1 MTAAQVTQDA
11 RGADGYG
18 WKTVVDK
25 VEEYKKLLRDAR
37 YMCKKCGRAAAKAKC
52 LCKPV
57 KL

>member
-1 MTAAQVTQDA
+1 MAMAGKRLCSLVK
-11 RGADGYG
+11 DGCQ
-18 WKTVVDK
+18 KDK